1 MMTNKYHRL
10 LRPLLAAFVGAST
23 TLAFAPY
30 QIWPMA
36 FISPIL
42 FILLIH
48 KVSSKAAAFTGF
60 MFGMGQFSIGIS
72 WVHISIDTFGGMPK
86 AASLFLMILLVSY
99 LSIYPALFAG
109 LTNRLF
115 PSDSKTRYLFAI
127 PSLWLLTDLARG
139 WVMTGFPWLLLG
151 YSQLE
156 SPLSGLAPIGGVQLI
171 TLAILISASCL
182 TWVLIKRQPI
192 GLILPLAIFLTAYG
206 LKFVDWVVPDESTRT
221 SFALIQGNI
230 SQEKKWLPSERWP
243 TLMKYLDLS
252 RINWDADLV
261 IWPEAAIPA
270 LEKELPSFLLNVD
283 KAARMNETALITGV
297 VTQNSLGQYHNS
309 VLTLGDT
316 PSGEYNYETQPRYKK
331 HHLLPFGEFVPFAD
345 LLRPIAPF
353 FNLPMSSFSR
363 GGYIQDNIVGKGRY
377 FATALCYEII
387 FGEQVRKNIQKNTDF
402 ILTLSNDA
410 WFGDSIGPLQH
421 MEIAQ
426 MRALETGKPV
436 IRATNNGVTAITNYK
451 GEIVAQIPQFTTDV
465 LRAEVTSSKGQ
476 TPFLTLG
483 QWPTN
488 IFLVL
493 FFVFSLTKY
502 TLHRKPE

>member
-10 LRPLLAAFVGAST
+10 LRPILAAFVGAST

-30 QIWPMA
+30 QLWPMA
-36 FISPIL
+36 ILSPIL

-48 KVSSKAAAFTGF
+48 KVSSKAASFIGF
-60 MFGMGQFSIGIS
+60 MFGLGQFSIGIS

-115 PSDSKTRYLFAI
+115 PTDSKTRYLFAI

-171 TLAILISASCL
+171 TLAILVCSSAIA
-182 TWVLIKRQPI
+182 WVFIKHKPI
-192 GLILPLAIFLTAYG
+192 GLILPFIIFLSTYG
-206 LKFVDWVVPDESTRT
+206 LKSIDWVTPDKSTHT

-243 TLMKYLDLS
+243 TLMKFLDLS
-252 RINWDADLV
+252 RINWDADIV

-297 VTQNSLGQYHNS
+297 VTQNQLGSYHNS

-316 PSGEYNYETQPRYKK
+316 PSGEYNYDTQPRYKK

-345 LLRPIAPF
+345 ILRPIAPF

-363 GGYIQDNIVGKGRY
+363 GDLVQDNIVGKGRY

-387 FGEQVRKNIQKNTDF
+387 FGEQVRKNIDQNTNF

-436 IRATNNGVTAITNYK
+436 IRATNNGVTAITDYK
-451 GEIVAQIPQFTTDV
+451 GNIIAQIPQFKTEV

-483 QWPTN
+483 QWPM
-488 IFLVL
+488 IVFLIVSL
-493 FFVFSLTKY
+493 VVSLTNFA
-502 TLHRKPE
+502 LRRK